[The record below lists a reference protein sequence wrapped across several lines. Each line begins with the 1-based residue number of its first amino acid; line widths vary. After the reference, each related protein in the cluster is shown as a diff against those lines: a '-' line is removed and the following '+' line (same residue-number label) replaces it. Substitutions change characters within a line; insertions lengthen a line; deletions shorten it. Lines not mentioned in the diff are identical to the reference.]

1 MPNEWQSVLD
11 EIKNS
16 VSDMAYNTYFAG
28 KFNFESVDENGLL
41 TITVPSIFIK
51 KQIESKYI
59 DAVRDA
65 LEVVDFGYADI
76 EIKIT
81 KAENKTLVQKARE
94 VTPEMLNSARAAV
107 KPNIMTANKVVTKD
121 SGQKSFSTSGS
132 GLNPQFRLD
141 NYVVGSNNDLAVSA
155 AKAIIEHPGT
165 RYNPYFLYGG
175 PGCGKTHLVQA
186 IGNEIREQHPELRV
200 RYTTIEEFYHD
211 YVESVRKKID
221 GFENKYRKSVDV
233 LIIDDFQYIVGKE
246 KSQEEFFH
254 TFNELHNN
262 NKQVIV
268 TCDRLP
274 SELASV
280 DTRLSSRLM
289 QGMPIDIQMP
299 DFETRCAILH
309 MKAELSGYNVDNK
322 TIEYLAENIRSNV
335 RELEG
340 KLNQVAALAEMRNI
354 STSEVIGSMDESSF
368 SPQRRS
374 VSARSVVEKV
384 AKYYSLLP
392 TDLLG
397 KSRTKDIKNARQVAM
412 FLMNDE
418 LGMSTVKIGAE
429 FKKDHTTVMHG
440 IKMVKQNL
448 KLDFNL
454 REQISELRDKIYA
467 N

>member
-65 LEVVDFGYADI
+65 LEAVDFGYADI

-309 MKAELSGYNVDNK
+309 MKA
-322 TIEYLAENIRSNV
+322 
-335 RELEG
+335 
-340 KLNQVAALAEMRNI
+340 
-354 STSEVIGSMDESSF
+354 
-368 SPQRRS
+368 
-374 VSARSVVEKV
+374 
-384 AKYYSLLP
+384 
-392 TDLLG
+392 
-397 KSRTKDIKNARQVAM
+397 
-412 FLMNDE
+412 
-418 LGMSTVKIGAE
+418 
-429 FKKDHTTVMHG
+429 
-440 IKMVKQNL
+440 
-448 KLDFNL
+448 
-454 REQISELRDKIYA
+454 
-467 N
+467 

>member
-16 VSDMAYNTYFAG
+16 VSEMAYNTYFA

-51 KQIESKYI
+51 QQIESKYI

-65 LEVVDFGYADI
+65 LNATNFGYTDI
-76 EIKIT
+76 SIKIM
-81 KAENKTLVQKARE
+81 KAENKTIVKRARE
-94 VTPEMLNSARAAV
+94 VTAEMLNSARV
-107 KPNIMTANKVVTKD
+107 QPTTATRVSNKVVSDDKGAKT
-121 SGQKSFSTSGS
+121 FSTSGS

-141 NYVVGSNNDLAVSA
+141 NYVVGGNNDLAVSA
-155 AKAIIEHPGT
+155 ARAIIEHPGT

-186 IGNEIREQHPELRV
+186 IGNEICEQHPELKV
-200 RYTTIEEFYHD
+200 RYVTIEEFYHD
-211 YVESVRKKID
+211 YVESIRKKID
-221 GFENKYRKSVDV
+221 GFEKKYRKVDV
-233 LIIDDFQYIVGKE
+233 LIIDDFQGIVGKQ

-254 TFNELHNN
+254 TFNDLRNN

-274 SELASV
+274 SEIAEV
-280 DTRLSSRLM
+280 DVRLSSRLM

-309 MKAELSGYNVDNK
+309 MKADINGYNVDDK
-322 TIEYLAENIRSNV
+322 TIEYLAENIRTNV

-340 KLNQVAALAEMRNI
+340 KLNQVAAIAEMRGV
-354 STSEVIGSMDESSF
+354 STSEVIGGMDASSF
-368 SPQRRS
+368 APQHRS
-374 VSARSVVEKV
+374 VSARSVIEKV
-384 AKYYSLLP
+384 SKYYSLLP

-454 REQISELRDKIYA
+454 REQISELRNKIYA

>member
-65 LEVVDFGYADI
+65 LEAVDFGYADI

-94 VTPEMLNSARAAV
+94 VTPEMLNSARAAA

-141 NYVVGSNNDLAVSA
+141 NYVVASNNDLAVSA

-233 LIIDDFQYIVGKE
+233 LIIDDFQYIVSKE

-289 QGMPIDIQMP
+289 QGMPLDIQMP

-309 MKAELSGYNVDNK
+309 MKAELS
-322 TIEYLAENIRSNV
+322 
-335 RELEG
+335 
-340 KLNQVAALAEMRNI
+340 
-354 STSEVIGSMDESSF
+354 
-368 SPQRRS
+368 
-374 VSARSVVEKV
+374 
-384 AKYYSLLP
+384 
-392 TDLLG
+392 
-397 KSRTKDIKNARQVAM
+397 
-412 FLMNDE
+412 
-418 LGMSTVKIGAE
+418 
-429 FKKDHTTVMHG
+429 
-440 IKMVKQNL
+440 
-448 KLDFNL
+448 
-454 REQISELRDKIYA
+454 
-467 N
+467 

>member
-1 MPNEWQSVLD
+1 M
-11 EIKNS
+11 
-16 VSDMAYNTYFAG
+16 
-28 KFNFESVDENGLL
+28 
-41 TITVPSIFIK
+41 
-51 KQIESKYI
+51 
-59 DAVRDA
+59 
-65 LEVVDFGYADI
+65 
-76 EIKIT
+76 
-81 KAENKTLVQKARE
+81 
-94 VTPEMLNSARAAV
+94 
-107 KPNIMTANKVVTKD
+107 
-121 SGQKSFSTSGS
+121 
-132 GLNPQFRLD
+132 
-141 NYVVGSNNDLAVSA
+141 
-155 AKAIIEHPGT
+155 
-165 RYNPYFLYGG
+165 
-175 PGCGKTHLVQA
+175 
-186 IGNEIREQHPELRV
+186 
-200 RYTTIEEFYHD
+200 
-211 YVESVRKKID
+211 
-221 GFENKYRKSVDV
+221 

-454 REQISELRDKIYA
+454 REQISVLRDKIYA

>member
-11 EIKNS
+11 EIKNY
-16 VSDMAYNTYFAG
+16 VSEMAFNTYFA

-51 KQIESKYI
+51 QQIESKYI

-65 LEVVDFGYADI
+65 LTATNFGYTNI
-76 EIKIT
+76 SIKIM
-81 KAENKTLVQKARE
+81 KAENNTTVRRARE
-94 VTPEMLNSARAAV
+94 VTAEMLNSAKV
-107 KPNIMTANKVVTKD
+107 KPAVASRSAAKVVEEKD
-121 SGQKSFSTSGS
+121 GSKTFSTSGT

-141 NYVVGSNNDLAVSA
+141 NYVIGGNNDLAVNA
-155 AKAIIEHPGT
+155 AKAIIENPGT

-186 IGNEIREQHPELRV
+186 IGNEIRERHPELKV
-200 RYTTIEEFYHD
+200 RYVTIEEFYHD
-211 YVESVRKKID
+211 YVESIRKKID
-221 GFENKYRKSVDV
+221 GFEKKYRKVDV
-233 LIIDDFQYIVGKE
+233 LIIDDFQGIIGKE

-274 SELASV
+274 GQIAEV
-280 DTRLSSRLM
+280 DVRLSSRLM

-309 MKAELSGYNVDNK
+309 MKADLNGYNVDNK
-322 TIEYLAENIRSNV
+322 TIEYLAENIRTNV

-340 KLNQVAALAEMRNI
+340 KLNQVAALAEMRGV
-354 STSEVIGSMDESSF
+354 STYEVISGMDESSF

-374 VSARSVVEKV
+374 VTAKNVIDKV

-392 TDLLG
+392 ADLLG
-397 KSRTKDIKNARQVAM
+397 KSRTKDIKNARQIAM

-429 FKKDHTTVMHG
+429 FNKDHTTIMHG
-440 IKMVKQNL
+440 IKVVKKNL

-454 REQISELRDKIYA
+454 REQISELRNKIYA
-467 N
+467 S

>member
-11 EIKNS
+11 EIKNY
-16 VSDMAYNTYFAG
+16 VSEMAFNTYFV

-51 KQIESKYI
+51 QQIESKYI

-65 LEVVDFGYADI
+65 LTATNFGYTDI
-76 EIKIT
+76 SIKIM
-81 KAENKTLVQKARE
+81 KAENSTTVRRARE
-94 VTPEMLNSARAAV
+94 VTAEMLNSTKV
-107 KPNIMTANKVVTKD
+107 KPAATSRSTAKVVEEKD
-121 SGQKSFSTSGS
+121 GSKTFSTSGT

-141 NYVVGSNNDLAVSA
+141 NYVIGGNNDLAVNA
-155 AKAIIEHPGT
+155 AKAIIENPGT

-186 IGNEIREQHPELRV
+186 IGNEIRERHPELKV
-200 RYTTIEEFYHD
+200 RYVTIEEFYHD
-211 YVESVRKKID
+211 YVESIRKKID
-221 GFENKYRKSVDV
+221 GFEKKYRKVDV
-233 LIIDDFQYIVGKE
+233 LIIDDFQGIIGKE

-274 SELASV
+274 GQIAEV
-280 DTRLSSRLM
+280 DVRLSSRLM

-309 MKAELSGYNVDNK
+309 MKADLNGYNVDDK
-322 TIEYLAENIRSNV
+322 TIEYLAENIRTNV

-340 KLNQVAALAEMRNI
+340 KLNQVAALAEMRGV
-354 STSEVIGSMDESSF
+354 STYEVISGMDESSF

-374 VSARSVVEKV
+374 VTAKNVIDKV

-392 TDLLG
+392 ADLLG
-397 KSRTKDIKNARQVAM
+397 KSRTKDIKNARQIAM

-429 FKKDHTTVMHG
+429 FNKDHTTIMHG
-440 IKMVKQNL
+440 IKVVKKNL

-454 REQISELRDKIYA
+454 REQISELRNKIYA
-467 N
+467 S